1 MADPIARWDY
11 RHPSSVAR
19 NPAAEPGSARVYH
32 GNVGSHVFHAPNH
45 ILPRRWRRISAA
57 PVSRKCWLD
66 NLRQSE
72 SLPQLGSLH
81 R

>member
-1 MADPIARWDY
+1 VVDAQSDCTVGL
-11 RHPSSVAR
+11 PSSTGEDVGGA
-19 NPAAEPGSARVYH
+19 ARVYH

>member
-1 MADPIARWDY
+1 MWSMPNPIAPWDY
-11 RHPSSVAR
+11 RHRPAR
-19 NPAAEPGSARVYH
+19 TWEPGAARVYH